1 MDRRFVAE
9 DAARYLGQSIDNL
22 RYLRPEDVGDV
33 LNRVVRILYHIVQER
48 RADAGAAQADVFA
61 RNLRYGNGMHDV
73 WLTGKSS
80 DALVSLLG
88 EVERLVDD
96 FGVLA
101 VMRCQIS
108 VYQVLIR
115 FGNHPLVFHLT
126 KVIVFHSRFY
136 FTLIFRPA

>member
-1 MDRRFVAE
+1 
-9 DAARYLGQSIDNL
+9 
-22 RYLRPEDVGDV
+22 
-33 LNRVVRILYHIVQER
+33 
-48 RADAGAAQADVFA
+48 
-61 RNLRYGNGMHDV
+61 MHDV
-73 WLTGKSS
+73 WLSGKSS
-80 DALVSLLG
+80 DAFMSFFS
-88 EVERLVDD
+88 EVEGLVDD
-96 FGVLA
+96 FGMLA